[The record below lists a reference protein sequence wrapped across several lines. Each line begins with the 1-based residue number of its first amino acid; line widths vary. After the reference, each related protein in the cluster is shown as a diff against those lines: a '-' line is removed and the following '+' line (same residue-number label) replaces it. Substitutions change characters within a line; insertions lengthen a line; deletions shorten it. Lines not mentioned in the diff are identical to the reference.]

1 MEKET
6 AADDESRQF
15 ISQQKLEP
23 MEEVQ
28 VEEKVISES
37 KEERNDFT
45 CGLCYSPVTRPCKL
59 PCGHFFDINCLVKY
73 FGNTRDMKWVG
84 KDKGNA
90 GY

>member
-23 MEEVQ
+23 MEEVK

-37 KEERNDFT
+37 KEETHDFT
-45 CGLCYSPVTRPCKL
+45 CGLCYCTLTRPCKL
-59 PCGHFFDINCLVKY
+59 PCGHFFDINCLIKY
-73 FGNTRDMKWVG
+73 HETSFERKYVGNN
-84 KDKGNA
+84 KGNM